1 MVSTLTDCDY
11 RVTPRPALRTPC
23 PALPFVALA
32 RAHPALPCVALPRAR
47 PAIPCVA
54 LPRARPALPRVALPR
69 ARPALPRVALPHARP
84 APRPS
89 AASASRPA
97 AASASRPAAAHAS
110 RSAAPRV
117 VLCCSPHVA
126 PCCPARRALRLP
138 RVSHSAALRVVLC
151 CSPCVAPCC
160 PARRALRQPARR
172 ALLQPTRRALLPHAS
187 RPAAPRVAPCCPARH
202 ALLQPVCRALLPC
215 TACALLPTPARLS
228 RAAQPEPPCP
238 TRSALLL
245 VLLLLLLLVLLPSLL
260 VTAVV
265 AAVGVVATVVA
276 VTVALFGAEFLA
288 VARCS
293 YSGVRPLCPGSFS
306 LAMRM
311 SSPHW
316 LELLRSGVDVFALDY
331 DAILTAMYALPSGA
345 ESDCYLCVEHDPGI
359 EVAALGASEAA
370 ALGAR
375 ESALLGTAPAEA
387 LHTFTLDSG
396 ASCCFF
402 RDSTALTPLPAPV
415 AVSLADP
422 SGGPV
427 LAQSTTVL
435 LCPVVPSGSLSGLH
449 LPSFSTNLRAAPH
462 SSSFPPT
469 EAPLQILHMDVW
481 GPARVRGQGGERYF
495 LLVVDDYSRYTTV
508 FPLHTKGEVPAVLI
522 LWIRA
527 VRLQLRERFRQ
538 DLRVLCLHFDRG
550 GEFSSD
556 LLRAFCQGE
565 GILQSLTLL
574 GSPQQNGV
582 AERRI
587 GLVMEI
593 ALLPPHLVWC
603 LSSQDVTFDKS
614 VPFYCLFPYRTAPL
628 PPPPLFLA
636 PGPPSVDP
644 LPPQGPAPSGVS
656 QVDPL
661 PLAEPVEVTSNSG
674 AAAGGAARGATSE
687 GAESVLRCLG
697 VRSLAVLSLRV
708 RSLGVLS
715 RRVLGLG

>member
-1 MVSTLTDCDY
+1 MDSTHSGRDKASLTDLGSSSPSKSLSSWGTV
-11 RVTPRPALRTPC
+11 VTW
-23 PALPFVALA
+23 
-32 RAHPALPCVALPRAR
+32 
-47 PAIPCVA
+47 
-54 LPRARPALPRVALPR
+54 
-69 ARPALPRVALPHARP
+69 
-84 APRPS
+84 
-89 AASASRPA
+89 A
-97 AASASRPAAAHAS
+97 AAAAVVAATYPQEQAVYAAVVVAEASLVAAA
-110 RSAAPRV
+110 AAP
-117 VLCCSPHVA
+117 VA
-126 PCCPARRALRLP
+126 APGHGLPVRRALL
-138 RVSHSAALRVVLC
+138 
-151 CSPCVAPCC
+151 
-160 PARRALRQPARR
+160 QPVRR
-172 ALLQPTRRALLPHAS
+172 ALLQPTRRALLPRVSCSAAARTLRPAALRVAPYGCPACRTLLPCASCSAAARASHPAALRVVPYGNPRVALYCSPRVEPFCPTRRALLPRAS
-187 RPAAPRVAPCCPARH
+187 RPAAPRVTLCCSPCVAPCCPAQP
-202 ALLQPVCRALLPC
+202 ALPNPIRPATRA
-215 TACALLPTPARLS
+215 TAAAATRATAFTPYYPRG
-228 RAAQPEPPCP
+228 RTP
-238 TRSALLL
+238 
-245 VLLLLLLLVLLPSLL
+245 PSLPAMTSL
-260 VTAVV
+260 RCSGGSGDGGGGSSGSGGDRSSSHCGAVRC
-265 AAVGVVATVVA
+265 GVSGGGQMQLQRRPTLMPRQLREWLYQRG
-276 VTVALFGAEFLA
+276 TSLST
-288 VARCS
+288 ARCP
-293 YSGVRPLCPGSFS
+293 YVIRTGRR
-306 LAMRM
+306 A
-311 SSPHW
+311 
-316 LELLRSGVDVFALDY
+316 
-331 DAILTAMYALPSGA
+331 
-345 ESDCYLCVEHDPGI
+345 
-359 EVAALGASEAA
+359 GASEAA

-593 ALLPPHLVWC
+593 ARTSLIHAASPHFMWPFATSPTLRWTGEVGDA
-603 LSSQDVTFDKS
+603 SVFRDVTFDKS

-661 PLAEPVEVTSNSG
+661 PLAEPVE
-674 AAAGGAARGATSE
+674 
-687 GAESVLRCLG
+687 
-697 VRSLAVLSLRV
+697 
-708 RSLGVLS
+708 
-715 RRVLGLG
+715 